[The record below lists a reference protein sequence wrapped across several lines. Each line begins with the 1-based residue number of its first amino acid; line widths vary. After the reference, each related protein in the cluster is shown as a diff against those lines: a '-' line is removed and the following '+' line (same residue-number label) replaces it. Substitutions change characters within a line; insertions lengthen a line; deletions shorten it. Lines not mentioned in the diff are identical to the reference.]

1 MSIPA
6 KQPTP
11 EQKKLF
17 QDWMAIHALDDT
29 GRQVVDWS
37 SAPYGICIMLR
48 NGTGVPVYADGTKAK
63 LI

>member
-29 GRQVVDWS
+29 GRQIIDWS
-37 SAPYGICIMLR
+37 PAPYPGPFGYSFLL
-48 NGTGVPVYADGTKAK
+48 NKKNTLPAK
-63 LI
+63 EIFNI